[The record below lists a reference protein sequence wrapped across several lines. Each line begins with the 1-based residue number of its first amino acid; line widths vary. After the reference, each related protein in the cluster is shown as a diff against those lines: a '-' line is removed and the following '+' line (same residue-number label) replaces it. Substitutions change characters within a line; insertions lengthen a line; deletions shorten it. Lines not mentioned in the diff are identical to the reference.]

1 LNEFSFRLHLM
12 KILINFSIQMEKNT
26 CIFCELNCL
35 WMHIYIENSF
45 VVIMRDTNLAFYYT
59 IIYTFI
65 LPKYFISVLWSN
77 AIACFHDD
85 VSNTAKT
92 HDLYTLLHRS
102 LHLQVPVKYDNC
114 VAVNFYNILNV
125 FHYKTLKCYV

>member
-12 KILINFSIQMEKNT
+12 KILINFSIQMEKKHLHILRIELSLNAHLYWKL
-26 CIFCELNCL
+26 FCSDNEGYKSGILLYLNLYIYFTQVFYIRIMIKRDCL
-35 WMHIYIENSF
+35 FSRW
-45 VVIMRDTNLAFYYT
+45 
-59 IIYTFI
+59 
-65 LPKYFISVLWSN
+65 
-77 AIACFHDD
+77 CFEHC
-85 VSNTAKT
+85 KT